1 MTFLGK
7 RNSDLNFK
15 ERVEQIK
22 AFGIDVDGVLTDGTL
37 LLLDG
42 KNYRFWNTQ
51 DGIGLLLLKIAGIKT
66 FIITG
71 KSSSELKERTAELK
85 IDYLYENVEN
95 KLSAMKDFLKKEKL
109 DWKETSYM
117 GDDLP
122 DLPLMEKVGLAI
134 APSNGCKEVKKVS
147 HLICQKTG
155 GDGAVRE
162 AVEHVLKEQKKWKE
176 TIRKF
181 LQVREK

>member
-1 MTFLGK
+1 MTFLEK

-15 ERVEQIK
+15 ERVKQIK

-37 LLLDG
+37 LLLGG
-42 KNYRFWNTQ
+42 KNYRFFNTQ
-51 DGIGLLLLKIAGIKT
+51 DGIGLLLLKTAGIKT
-66 FIITG
+66 LIITG
-71 KSSSELKERTAELK
+71 KSSPELKKRVAELK
-85 IDYLYENVEN
+85 IDYLYENAKN

-109 DWKETSYM
+109 GWKETCYM

-134 APSNGCKEVKKVS
+134 TPSNGCKEVKKAS
-147 HLICQKTG
+147 HFVCQKTG

-162 AVEHVLKEQKKWKE
+162 AIEHVLKEQKKWEK